1 MRLLP
6 FSQVKS
12 AKAKGASAS
21 LVEGEEEEPV
31 AEVAAKEWL
40 ASSTALTFVVDA
52 GSGCVALD
60 DIPARASSSA
70 RGAQADQSS
79 RAIGVRG
86 QASLRAM
93 PDHGK
98 WRETELTAR

>member
-1 MRLLP
+1 MSARNSPEKTFESSGESFVRLLP

-21 LVEGEEEEPV
+21 LVEGEDEEPA
-31 AEVAAKEWL
+31 AEVAAKGWF
-40 ASSTALTFVVDA
+40 ASATAGIFAVDA

-70 RGAQADQSS
+70 TRRSRRSIFSS
-79 RAIGVRG
+79 N
-86 QASLRAM
+86 
-93 PDHGK
+93 
-98 WRETELTAR
+98 WRS